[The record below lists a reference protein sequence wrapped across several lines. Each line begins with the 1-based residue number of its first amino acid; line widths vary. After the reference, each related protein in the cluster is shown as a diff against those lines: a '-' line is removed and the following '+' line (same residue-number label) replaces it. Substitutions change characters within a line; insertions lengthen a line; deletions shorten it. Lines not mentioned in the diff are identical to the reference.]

1 MKCLGISQ
9 PRLMTP
15 EGKPVPN
22 FDRRMEEKCWTCGRF
37 GCVKVANLRARQQL
51 GGINMLCICGIISES
66 ISPSIC
72 DYQSNAP
79 RKKLRDGGIAIK

>member
-1 MKCLGISQ
+1 
-9 PRLMTP
+9 
-15 EGKPVPN
+15 
-22 FDRRMEEKCWTCGRF
+22 
-37 GCVKVANLRARQQL
+37 VKVANLRARQQL